1 MKVFDIQTP
10 YNYSQ
15 KSCVVAEDMA
25 TAERLFLKEYPGT
38 VILEIKLHSEYVIVD
53 GGRDE
58 DNTNN

>member
-1 MKVFDIQTP
+1 
-10 YNYSQ
+10 
-15 KSCVVAEDMA
+15 VAKDMA